1 MSGFAGNPDL
11 ESEHALIMSENGV
24 EASRAMLIG
33 RVLTECLDC
42 GNTINPKR
50 VEYALKHN
58 MKCEYCI
65 DCQSNHDQV
74 PITKMLTR
82 ML

>member
-24 EASRAMLIG
+24 ALSQQMLVGEILS
-33 RVLTECLDC
+33 VCFDC
-42 GNTINPKR
+42 GETINPKR
-50 VEYALKHN
+50 VEYAIKHN

-65 DCQSNHDQV
+65 LCQPNHDNAPQ
-74 PITKMLTR
+74 IKMLTKML
-82 ML
+82 